1 MSEQHQII
9 YGQSTINF
17 SLNRRPRKTL
27 EISVYPD
34 MSVKV
39 VAPLDATLG
48 LIKQRVVRRASWIFK
63 QICFFEKFHPKRPKR
78 CYLSG
83 ETHLYL
89 GKAYRLKVV
98 ADLRK
103 SVALSRGIIT
113 VKTHS
118 PDRPDITRHILERW
132 YLECAKLILNERVH
146 HCLKVFSNKEIFSPK
161 KIIIRQLNN
170 RWGSMTKAGN
180 LVLNRELIKA
190 PISSIDY
197 VITHELCHKQHSD
210 HSRSFY
216 ELLAKTMPNW
226 EKRKMQLEHLVS

>member
-1 MSEQHQII
+1 MKEQHQII

-17 SLNRRPRKTL
+17 SLDRRPRKTL

-39 VAPLDATLG
+39 IAPFDAAFG
-48 LIKQRVVRRASWIFK
+48 LIKQKVTKRASWILK
-63 QICFFEKFHPKRPKR
+63 QICFFEKFHPKRSKR

-89 GKAYRLKVV
+89 GKEYRLKVV

-103 SVALSRGIIT
+103 SVALSREIIT
-113 VKTHS
+113 LKTHS

-132 YLECAKLILNERVH
+132 YFEGAKLILNERVN
-146 HCLKVFSNKEIFSPK
+146 HCLKAFPNPEIFSPK
-161 KIIIRQLNN
+161 QIIIRQLNN
-170 RWGSMTKAGN
+170 RWGSMTKARN

-190 PISSIDY
+190 SISSIDY
-197 VITHELCHKQHSD
+197 VITHELCHRQHPN

-216 ELLAKTMPNW
+216 ELLIKIMPNW
-226 EKRKMQLEHLVS
+226 KKRKIQLERLFS